1 MGWSWESAPAPL
13 PFVEEEWIASHALH
27 PDGRTIFMSS
37 GSWSGRCRTFS
48 LDTAAVRPEWRF
60 HGEWSLPFSCQ
71 GFYDDSLDAWVGL
84 RDDGHI
90 YACEVPSRRSGGA
103 SPEWKMA
110 KEKMSCKVAERR
122 RVGDATL
129 TYMGDARFCIVECVV
144 RDGLE
149 YEVAFGDRDGCVVNV
164 TIFGLKYDR
173 NGDLQIKHD
182 RTTDSYVVS
191 SCMRS
196 AAA

>member
-1 MGWSWESAPAPL
+1 
-13 PFVEEEWIASHALH
+13 
-27 PDGRTIFMSS
+27 
-37 GSWSGRCRTFS
+37 
-48 LDTAAVRPEWRF
+48 
-60 HGEWSLPFSCQ
+60 
-71 GFYDDSLDAWVGL
+71 
-84 RDDGHI
+84 
-90 YACEVPSRRSGGA
+90 
-103 SPEWKMA
+103 
-110 KEKMSCKVAERR
+110 
-122 RVGDATL
+122 
-129 TYMGDARFCIVECVV
+129 MGDARFCIVECVV
-144 RDGLE
+144 REGLE